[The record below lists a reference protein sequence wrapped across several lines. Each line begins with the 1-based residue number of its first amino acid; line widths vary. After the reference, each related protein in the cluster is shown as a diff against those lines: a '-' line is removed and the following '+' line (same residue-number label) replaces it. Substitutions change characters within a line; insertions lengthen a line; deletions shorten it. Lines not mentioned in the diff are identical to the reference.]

1 MSDLKAHA
9 PTAADLNPVD
19 SDRSESGAGIVV
31 VVLACLL
38 LLGLLAG
45 GGVVGFVVYIG
56 QQRQLQEEQA
66 RLMALAEMERAQAEL
81 AAQNAKIAAERAVQL
96 AEAQAKFA
104 TLAVPPDAAGAA
116 PAGPTPE
123 ELFQAAIEPLNQSVS
138 ERPDDP
144 KVWQERARLLQ
155 RWQKWEAAAEDYERF
170 LEINPNNVWIRLDA
184 AVMRFANGDREAY
197 LAHCKVIEE
206 RLATKTQATNEHN
219 RAARVL
225 CLAPGA
231 LTTGDS
237 LLVMAQ
243 EEPLK
248 NPGRWWL
255 LEPMAALQYRTG
267 RYDEA
272 LKTIDEVR
280 PLAGFSGQRAATEI
294 WAAITLHQLG
304 RADEARQALAA
315 AEQHVASGL
324 PPPGGTNAGG
334 DAVIIALTM
343 IDEAKALIKGS
354 PSTEPP
360 TEPVLPSVQ

>member
-1 MSDLKAHA
+1 MSELKAHA

-19 SDRSESGAGIVV
+19 TDRSESGVGIVV
-31 VVLACLL
+31 IVLACLL
-38 LLGLLAG
+38 VLGLLVG
-45 GGVVGFVVYIG
+45 GAVVGLVVFVGY
-56 QQRQLQEEQA
+56 QRELQEERA
-66 RLMALAEMERAQAEL
+66 RMMAVAKMEQVQAEL
-81 AAQNAKIAAERAVQL
+81 AAEMAQERANRTRFS
-96 AEAQAKFA
+96 AQR
-104 TLAVPPDAAGAA
+104 TLEKLQADGKITPA
-116 PAGPTPE
+116 PAEVAPAVQPTAE
-123 ELFQAAIEPLNQSVS
+123 EQFQAAVEPLNAAVA

-155 RWQKWEAAAEDYERF
+155 RWQKWQAAAEDYERF
-170 LEINPNNVWIRLDA
+170 LEINPNSVWIRLDA

-206 RLATKTQATNEHN
+206 RLATKAQATNEHN

-231 LTTGDS
+231 LTSGDA
-237 LLVMAQ
+237 LLLQAQ

-248 NPGRWWL
+248 NPDRWWL
-255 LEPMAALQYRTG
+255 LEPIVALQYRTR

-280 PLAGFSGQRAATEI
+280 PLAGFSGQRAATEL
-294 WAAITLHQLG
+294 WAAMTLHQLG

-315 AEQHVASGL
+315 AEQHIAGGL

-334 DAVIIALTM
+334 DAVIIALFM
-343 IDEAKALIKGS
+343 MDEAKELIEGTAAPGNNGES
-354 PSTEPP
+354 NP
-360 TEPVLPSVQ
+360 